1 MEVRSEIFKR
11 VPPGDR
17 WVLIGVE
24 DGPVYESLT
33 AALEYYFQQTG
44 RKQYYIDAGLGMIYS
59 VMEVND
65 PKQDI
70 SPTTYSIYGDS
81 L

>member
-44 RKQYYIDAGLGMIYS
+44 RKQYYIDAGLGMIYG
-59 VMEVND
+59 VIEVND
-65 PKQDI
+65 PKKDA
-70 SPTTYSIYGDS
+70 PPTYSIYGDS